1 MIQEFQIR
9 TLPEQAVNEQSLKQF
24 IGREK
29 GLDIRTINAL
39 RILKR
44 SIDARQRTIYI
55 NLTVRLYINEVPQDE
70 EFTRTIYNKVE
81 GKPQVI
87 VVGAG
92 PGGLFAALRLI
103 ELGLR
108 PIVVE
113 RGKNVRDRKIDI
125 ARISREHKVDPESNY
140 SFGEGGAGAYSDGK
154 LYTRSKKRGNV
165 DKILNVFCQ
174 HGAGTSILVDAHP
187 HIGTD
192 KLPRVIENMRN
203 TIIDCGGEVHFET
216 RMDSLIIEKDKIAGI
231 ETNTGKTFKGPVIL
245 ATGHSA
251 RDVYQWLYDNGVEM
265 EAKGIAVG
273 VRLEHPSMLIDQI
286 QYHNKNGRGKYL
298 PAAEYSFVTQV
309 EGRGVYSF
317 CMCPGGFVVPAA
329 SAPHQ
334 IVVNGMSP
342 SNRGSKWSNSGMVVE
357 IRPEDLA
364 DNSLFTDELKVK
376 SEELKSTGKNN
387 CQLSIDHCPL
397 SMMYFQEALE
407 AACWQQGNMRQT
419 APSQRMVDFTRK
431 KLSYDLPDSS
441 YSPGLVSSPL
451 HFWMPSFI
459 TDRLSKGFQQ
469 FGKSSHGFLT
479 NDAVMIGVE
488 TRTSAPVRIL
498 RDHETLQHV
507 TVSGLFPCGEGAG
520 YAGGIVSA
528 GIDGE
533 RCAEA
538 VAGYLGVR
546 AIMQK

>member
-1 MIQEFQIR
+1 MIHEYQLRI
-9 TLPEQAVNEQSLKQF
+9 LPEQAASEQSLKQY
-24 IGREK
+24 ISREK
-29 GLDIRTINAL
+29 GLDVRTINAI

-55 NLTVRLYINEVPQDE
+55 NLTIRVFVNETPSEE
-70 EFTRTIYNKVE
+70 EFERTDYPNVE
-81 GKPQVI
+81 GHPAVI

-92 PGGLFAALRLI
+92 PGGLFAALKLI

-113 RGKNVRDRKIDI
+113 RGKNVRERKEDL
-125 ARISREHKVDPESNY
+125 ARISREHKVNAESNY

-154 LYTRSKKRGNV
+154 LYTRSKKRGSV
-165 DKILNVFCQ
+165 EKILNVFCQ
-174 HGAGTSILVDAHP
+174 HGASPTILSDAHP

-203 TIIDCGGEVHFET
+203 TILACGGEVHFLT
-216 RMDSLIIEKDKIAGI
+216 RMEAILIEGQKVKGI
-231 ETNTGKTFKGPVIL
+231 ETNTGKTFLGPVIL

-251 RDVYQWLYDNGVEM
+251 RDVYRWLYAHGVQLET
-265 EAKGIAVG
+265 KGIAIG

-298 PAAEYSFVTQV
+298 PAAEYSFVQQV
-309 EGRGVYSF
+309 DGRGVYSF

-329 SAPHQ
+329 SGPHQ
-334 IVVNGMSP
+334 LVVNGMSP
-342 SNRGSKWSNSGMVVE
+342 SNRGTKWSNSGMVVE
-357 IRPEDLA
+357 TRPEDLLLPEMQLQA
-364 DNSLFTDELKVK
+364 EPFPESNESLT
-376 SEELKSTGKNN
+376 EELILRDGK
-387 CQLSIDHCPL
+387 QPEGTVHTLA
-397 SMMYFQEALE
+397 MMRFQEKLE
-407 AACWQQGNMRQT
+407 QICWQQGNMRQT

-431 KLSYDLPDSS
+431 KLSYDLPATS

-451 HFWMPSFI
+451 HFWMPSFLSE
-459 TDRLSKGFQQ
+459 RLSKGFQL
-469 FGKSSHGFLT
+469 FGKSSRGFLT
-479 NDAVMIGVE
+479 NEAVMIAVE
-488 TRTSAPVRIL
+488 TRTSSPVRIV
-498 RDHETLQHV
+498 RDKDTLQHL
-507 TVSGLFPCGEGAG
+507 TVEGLFPCGEGAG

-538 VAGYLGVR
+538 VANYLNH
-546 AIMQK
+546 

>member
-1 MIQEFQIR
+1 MIHEYQLRI
-9 TLPEQAVNEQSLKQF
+9 LPEQAASEQSLKQY

-29 GLDIRTINAL
+29 GLDVRTINAI

-44 SIDARQRTIYI
+44 SIDARQRTIYV
-55 NLTVRLYINEVPQDE
+55 NLTIRVFVNETPSEE
-70 EFTRTIYNKVE
+70 EFVRTDYPNVE
-81 GKPQVI
+81 GRPAVI

-92 PGGLFAALRLI
+92 PGGLFAALKLI

-113 RGKNVRDRKIDI
+113 RGKNVRERKEDL
-125 ARISREHKVDPESNY
+125 ARISREHKVDAESNY

-154 LYTRSKKRGNV
+154 LYTRSKKRGSV
-165 DKILNVFCQ
+165 EKILNVFCQ
-174 HGAGTSILVDAHP
+174 HGASPTILSDAHP

-203 TIIDCGGEVHFET
+203 TILACGGEVHFQT
-216 RMDSLIIEKDKIAGI
+216 RMESILIEGQKVKGI
-231 ETNTGKTFKGPVIL
+231 ETNTGKTFLGPVIL

-251 RDVYQWLYDNGVEM
+251 RDVYRWLYAHGVQLET
-265 EAKGIAVG
+265 KGIAIG

-298 PAAEYSFVTQV
+298 PAAEYSFVQQV
-309 EGRGVYSF
+309 DGRGVYSF

-329 SAPHQ
+329 SGPHQ
-334 IVVNGMSP
+334 LVVNGMSP
-342 SNRGSKWSNSGMVVE
+342 SNRGTQWSNSGMVVE
-357 IRPEDLA
+357 TRPEDLLLPEMQLQA
-364 DNSLFTDELKVK
+364 EPFPESNESLT
-376 SEELKSTGKNN
+376 EELILRDGK
-387 CQLSIDHCPL
+387 QPEGTIHTLA
-397 SMMYFQEALE
+397 MMRFQEKLE
-407 AACWQQGNMRQT
+407 QICWQQGNMRQT

-431 KLSYDLPDSS
+431 KLSYDLPATS

-451 HFWMPSFI
+451 HFWMPSFLSE
-459 TDRLSKGFQQ
+459 RLSKGFQL
-469 FGKSSHGFLT
+469 FGKSSRGFLT
-479 NDAVMIGVE
+479 NEAVMIAVE
-488 TRTSAPVRIL
+488 TRTSSPVRIV
-498 RDHETLQHV
+498 RDKDTLQHL
-507 TVSGLFPCGEGAG
+507 TVEGLFPCGEGAG

-538 VAGYLGVR
+538 VAHYLNH
-546 AIMQK
+546 